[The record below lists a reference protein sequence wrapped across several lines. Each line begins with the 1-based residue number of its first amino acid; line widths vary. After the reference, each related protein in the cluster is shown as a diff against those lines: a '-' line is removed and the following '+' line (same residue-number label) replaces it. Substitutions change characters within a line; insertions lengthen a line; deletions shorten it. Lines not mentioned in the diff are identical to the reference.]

1 VEDDNLVLS
10 KKEIQG
16 GIKAT
21 SDVHIPSLNGEV
33 RIRPI
38 SSREWQQVQEIESKA
53 FGKIQTGGM
62 NVNPR
67 AKKEAMGQEVMKNLN
82 MNMDLAKLSKSEYDA
97 KVKCLTYGLSILD
110 GEKWTEQDVHELAM
124 ITVDEIYSEIL
135 AISGIP
141 ETSQAAKQLKGE
153 LESFPEDG

>member
-1 VEDDNLVLS
+1 MVLS

-21 SDVHIPSLNGEV
+21 SDVHIPSLGGEV

-53 FGKIQTGGM
+53 FGKIQSGNM

-67 AKKEAMGQEVMKNLN
+67 AKKEAMSKEVMQNLK
-82 MNMDLAKLSKSEYDA
+82 MDMDLAKLTRSEYDA
-97 KVKCLTYGLSILD
+97 KVKCLTFGLSVEG
-110 GEKWTEQDVHELAM
+110 GEQWSEQDVHKLAM
-124 ITVDEIYSEIL
+124 VTVDEIYNEIL
-135 AISGIP
+135 EISGIP

-153 LESFPEDG
+153 LESFPEDE